1 MVKISG
7 STITITH
14 GDTLLLKVVIT
25 DEDTGDDYTLSSGD
39 RLRFALKESY
49 LDAEPLLVK
58 PIPIDTM
65 ALRLESSETKQLKQ
79 RAKYVFDVE
88 VTIDDG
94 TEEGFVRTVISGTLI
109 TVEDVD

>member
-1 MVKISG
+1 MVKVSG

-14 GDTLLLKVVIT
+14 GDTLLKKVSIKG
-25 DEDTGDDYTLSSGD
+25 DSGDDYILSGND

-65 ALRLESSETKQLKQ
+65 VLRLESSETKQLKQ
-79 RAKYVFDVE
+79 HAKYVYDIE